1 VFDLIVNILIVKVKK
16 LLSMI

>member
-16 LLSMI
+16 LLGMI